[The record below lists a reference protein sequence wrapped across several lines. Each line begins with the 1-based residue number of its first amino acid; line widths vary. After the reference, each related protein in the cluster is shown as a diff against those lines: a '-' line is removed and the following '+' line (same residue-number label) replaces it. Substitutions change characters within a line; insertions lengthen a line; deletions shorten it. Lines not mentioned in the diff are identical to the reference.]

1 MEPAKQKISI
11 FPDVKS
17 IYKRRKALKW
27 SQHFLAGKADITQS
41 MINKIENGKISPSYD
56 IVKRIFDELTKGEH
70 TTDTQARDLMNRQ
83 PVGVQMDES
92 IDSAVKLM
100 SSRNFSQLLVYKG
113 EHVVG
118 SISEGRMV
126 EAIADGSVK
135 DLKNSR
141 VADIIEGLFP
151 QIDEETPASIIASIL
166 TRSSAVLLT
175 KGNKVTGIM
184 TKADLLRPYGK
195 R

>member
-27 SQHFLAGKADITQS
+27 SQHFLAGKANVTQS

-56 IVKRIFDELTKGEH
+56 IVKKIFDELTKGEH
-70 TTDTQARDLMNRQ
+70 TTETQAKDLMNRQ
-83 PVGVQMDES
+83 PVGLQTDDSV
-92 IDSAVKLM
+92 DSAVKKM
-100 SSRNFSQLLVYKG
+100 RSKNFSQLIVYKG
-113 EHVVG
+113 EHIVG
-118 SISEGRMV
+118 SISEGRLV
-126 EAIADGSVK
+126 ESIASGGIK
-135 DLKNSR
+135 DLKSAI
-141 VADIIEGLFP
+141 VADIMEGLFP
-151 QIDEETPASIIASIL
+151 QIDEETPVTIIASIL

>member
-1 MEPAKQKISI
+1 MESAKQKISI

-56 IVKRIFDELTKGEH
+56 IVKRIFDELTNGEH

-100 SSRNFSQLLVYKG
+100 RSRNFSQLLVYKG

-141 VADIIEGLFP
+141 VADIMEGLFP
-151 QIDEETPASIIASIL
+151 QIDEGTPASMIASIL

-175 KGNKVTGIM
+175 SGNMITGIM
-184 TKADLLRPYGK
+184 TKSDLLRPYGK
-195 R
+195 K

>member
-27 SQHFLAGKADITQS
+27 SQHFLAGKADVTQS

-70 TTDTQARDLMNRQ
+70 TTETQAKDLMNRQ
-83 PVGVQMDES
+83 PVGLQTDDSV
-92 IDSAVKLM
+92 DSAVKKM
-100 SSRNFSQLLVYKG
+100 RSKNFSQLIVYKG
-113 EHVVG
+113 EHIVG
-118 SISEGRMV
+118 SISEGRLV
-126 EAIADGSVK
+126 EAIAEGKVK
-135 DLKNSR
+135 DLKSAK
-141 VADIIEGLFP
+141 VADIMEGLFP
-151 QIDEETPASIIASIL
+151 QIDEDTPASIIASIL

-175 KGNKVTGIM
+175 RGNKVTGIM

-195 R
+195 K